1 MMATM
6 EGLPSC
12 PTVFSRSSQRPYL
25 RVKHILRFSR
35 RRCQHGGGR
44 SSVSRMP
51 RRRGMLRNDMGTAS
65 TEQSELAAATAKRRT
80 FAIISHPDAG
90 KTTLTEK
97 LLLYSGLIR
106 TAGMVRGRKGGKTA
120 ASDWMGMEQERGIS
134 ITASAMQFPYK
145 HAVINL
151 LDTPGH
157 QDFSED
163 TYRTLTAADSA
174 IMVIDA
180 AKGVEAQTRKLFA
193 VCRMRRIPVLTFVNK
208 MDLPGRPPLDLMTEV
223 EQALSIH
230 ASAVNWP
237 IGSGSDFAGIVTRD
251 DHRVALFSKTAH
263 GGATKVDVQTMDLAD
278 LSTSGRVLPDVMGQ
292 VEHDLEL
299 LAIAGN
305 PFTRDAF
312 LEGDVTPVFF
322 GSALTNF
329 GVESFLDAFVD
340 LAPSPTS
347 RLADGDDGSELAID
361 PIDRPFSAYVF
372 KLQANMNP
380 KHRDSTAFLR
390 VCSGR
395 FERDMVVKHQ
405 RLGREVRLSRPHSLV
420 AQERSTVEEAFPG
433 DIIGIINPG
442 LFAIGDTISV
452 TGGFAFKPLPQFQPE
467 IFARI
472 RPTDVGKRKAFDKG
486 MEQMAQEGTVQIL
499 RSLNDLESLVAAVGR
514 LQFDVLQ
521 YRLRHEY
528 RVETVLDLLSYT
540 CSAWLEGDPA
550 TFKTP
555 SASMIVKD
563 QRGRVVVLF
572 QDVVM
577 KNIGRERNPGHV
589 LKDMG

>member
-1 MMATM
+1 
-6 EGLPSC
+6 
-12 PTVFSRSSQRPYL
+12 
-25 RVKHILRFSR
+25 
-35 RRCQHGGGR
+35 
-44 SSVSRMP
+44 
-51 RRRGMLRNDMGTAS
+51 MLRAMMRTDT
-65 TEQSELAAATAKRRT
+65 TEHNELAIATAKRRT

-145 HAVINL
+145 DAIINL

-193 VCRMRRIPVLTFVNK
+193 VCRLRRIPVLTLVNK

-223 EQALSIH
+223 EQALTIH

-237 IGSGSDFAGIVTRD
+237 IGSGSDFAGIVTRAD
-251 DHRVALFSKTAH
+251 NRVALFSKTAH
-263 GGATKVDVQTMDLAD
+263 GGATKVDVQTMALEDLAK
-278 LSTSGRVLPDVMGQ
+278 SGRVSPEVMAQ

-299 LAIAGN
+299 LTIAGN
-305 PFTRDAF
+305 PLSHEQF
-312 LEGDVTPVFF
+312 LGGEVTPVFF
-322 GSALTNF
+322 ASALTNF
-329 GVESFLDAFVD
+329 GVESFLDAFVE
-340 LAPSPTS
+340 LAPAPGA
-347 RLADGDDGSELAID
+347 RLADTDDGGEQSID
-361 PIDRPFSAYVF
+361 PIEQPFSAYVF

-395 FERDMVVKHQ
+395 FERDMVVKHH
-405 RLGREVRLSRPHSLV
+405 RLGRDVRLSRPHSLV

-442 LFAIGDTISV
+442 VFAIGDTISV
-452 TGGFAFKPLPQFQPE
+452 TGGFRFKPLPQFQPE

-472 RPTDVGKRKAFDKG
+472 RPTDVGKRKSFDKG
-486 MEQMAQEGTVQIL
+486 MEQMAQEGTVQIM

-528 RVETVLDLLSYT
+528 RVETVLDTLPFT
-540 CSAWLEGDPA
+540 CSAWLEGDPE
-550 TFKTP
+550 TFKRP

-572 QDVVM
+572 GDHLM
-577 KNIGRERNPGHV
+577 KTIARDRNPDHV
-589 LKDMG
+589 LQDMG

>member
-1 MMATM
+1 MTTD
-6 EGLPSC
+6 LS
-12 PTVFSRSSQRPYL
+12 L
-25 RVKHILRFSR
+25 L
-35 RRCQHGGGR
+35 
-44 SSVSRMP
+44 
-51 RRRGMLRNDMGTAS
+51 
-65 TEQSELAAATAKRRT
+65 SELSAATARRRT

-106 TAGMVRGRKGGKTA
+106 TAGMVRGRKGGKAT

-180 AKGVEAQTRKLFA
+180 AKGVETQTRKLFA
-193 VCRMRRIPVLTFVNK
+193 VCRLRRIPVLTLINK

-223 EQALSIH
+223 EQALNIH

-237 IGSGSDFAGIVTRD
+237 IGSGSEFVGIVNRAD
-251 DHRVALFSKTAH
+251 SRVELFSRTAH
-263 GGATKVDVQTMDLAD
+263 GGATKVDVDAMALAN
-278 LSTSGRVLPDVMGQ
+278 LAQSGRVSQDVMDQ
-292 VEHDLEL
+292 VRHDLEL
-299 LAIAGN
+299 LEIAGN
-305 PFTRDAF
+305 PFDRESF
-312 LEGDVTPVFF
+312 LQGDVTPVFF
-322 GSALTNF
+322 ASALTNF
-329 GVESFLDAFVD
+329 GIESFLDAFVK
-340 LAPSPTS
+340 LAPSPGA
-347 RLADGDDGSELAID
+347 RPADADDGTEIFID
-361 PIDRPFSAYVF
+361 PIERPFSAYVF

-395 FERDMVVKHQ
+395 FERDMMVKHH
-405 RLGREVRLSRPHSLV
+405 RLDREIRLSRPHSLV

-442 LFAIGDTISV
+442 LFAIGDTISA
-452 TGGFAFKPLPQFQPE
+452 TGGFNFKPLPQFQPE

-472 RPTDVGKRKAFDKG
+472 RPSDVGKRKTFDKG
-486 MEQMAQEGTVQIL
+486 MWQMAQEGTVQIM
-499 RSLNDLESLVAAVGR
+499 RSLNDQEPLVAAVGR

-521 YRLRHEY
+521 YRLRQEY
-528 RVETVLDLLSYT
+528 RVETVLDALPFT
-540 CSAWLEGDPA
+540 CSAWLDGDPA
-550 TFKTP
+550 TFKAP

-563 QRGRVVVLF
+563 QRDRTVVLF
-572 QDVVM
+572 GDQLM
-577 KNIGRERNPGHV
+577 KSIARDRNPGHT
-589 LKDMG
+589 LRDMG

>member
-1 MMATM
+1 M
-6 EGLPSC
+6 L
-12 PTVFSRSSQRPYL
+12 
-25 RVKHILRFSR
+25 
-35 RRCQHGGGR
+35 HGAMTTDT
-44 SSVSRMP
+44 SLFTELVS
-51 RRRGMLRNDMGTAS
+51 
-65 TEQSELAAATAKRRT
+65 ATARRRT

-106 TAGMVRGRKGGKTA
+106 TAGMVRGRKGGKAT

-145 HAVINL
+145 HAVMNL

-193 VCRMRRIPVLTFVNK
+193 VCRLRRIPVLTLINK

-223 EQALSIH
+223 EQALNIH
-230 ASAVNWP
+230 ASPVNWP
-237 IGSGSDFAGIVTRD
+237 IGSGSEFVGIVNRD
-251 DHRVALFSKTAH
+251 DSRVALFSRTAH
-263 GGATKVDVQTMDLAD
+263 GGASKVDVDTMALAN
-278 LSTSGRVLPDVMGQ
+278 LAQSGRVSQEVLEQ
-292 VEHDLEL
+292 VQHDLDL
-299 LAIAGN
+299 LEIAGN
-305 PFTRDAF
+305 PFDREQF
-312 LEGDVTPVFF
+312 LQGEVTPVFF
-322 GSALTNF
+322 ASALTNF
-329 GVESFLDAFVD
+329 GIESFLDAFVR
-340 LAPSPTS
+340 LAPSPS
-347 RLADGDDGSELAID
+347 ARPADADDGTEILID
-361 PIDRPFSAYVF
+361 PIERPFSAYVF

-395 FERDMVVKHQ
+395 FERDMMVKHH

-452 TGGFAFKPLPQFQPE
+452 TGGFNFKPLPQFQPE

-472 RPTDVGKRKAFDKG
+472 RPSDVGKRKPFDKG
-486 MEQMAQEGTVQIL
+486 MWQMAQEGTVQIM
-499 RSLNDLESLVAAVGR
+499 RTLNDQEPLVAAVGR

-528 RVETVLDLLSYT
+528 RVEAILDQLPFT
-540 CSAWLEGDPA
+540 CSAWLDGDPA
-550 TFKTP
+550 TFKPP

-563 QRGRVVVLF
+563 QRDRVVVLF
-572 QDVVM
+572 GDQLM
-577 KNIGRERNPGHV
+577 KTIARDRNPGHT
-589 LKDMG
+589 LRDMG

>member
-1 MMATM
+1 
-6 EGLPSC
+6 
-12 PTVFSRSSQRPYL
+12 
-25 RVKHILRFSR
+25 
-35 RRCQHGGGR
+35 
-44 SSVSRMP
+44 
-51 RRRGMLRNDMGTAS
+51 MLRAMMRTDT
-65 TEQSELAAATAKRRT
+65 TEHNELAIATAKRRT

-145 HAVINL
+145 EAIINL

-193 VCRMRRIPVLTFVNK
+193 VCRLRRIPVLTLVNK

-223 EQALSIH
+223 EQALTIH

-237 IGSGSDFAGIVTRD
+237 IGSGSDFAGIVTRAD
-251 DHRVALFSKTAH
+251 NRVALFSKTAH
-263 GGATKVDVQTMDLAD
+263 GGATKVDVQTMALEDLAK
-278 LSTSGRVLPDVMGQ
+278 SGRVSPEVMAQ
-292 VEHDLEL
+292 VQHDLEL
-299 LAIAGN
+299 LTIAGN
-305 PFTRDAF
+305 PLSHEQF
-312 LEGDVTPVFF
+312 LGGEVTPVFF
-322 GSALTNF
+322 ASALTNF
-329 GVESFLDAFVD
+329 GVESFLDAFVQ
-340 LAPSPTS
+340 LAPAPGA
-347 RLADGDDGSELAID
+347 RLADTDDGGEQSID
-361 PIDRPFSAYVF
+361 PIEQPFSAYVF

-395 FERDMVVKHQ
+395 FERDMVVKHH
-405 RLGREVRLSRPHSLV
+405 RLGRDVRLSRPHSLV

-442 LFAIGDTISV
+442 VFAIGDTISV
-452 TGGFAFKPLPQFQPE
+452 TGGFRFKPLPQFQPE

-472 RPTDVGKRKAFDKG
+472 RPTDVGKRKSFDKG
-486 MEQMAQEGTVQIL
+486 MEQMAQEGTVQIM

-528 RVETVLDLLSYT
+528 RVETVLDTLPFT
-540 CSAWLEGDPA
+540 CSAWLEGDPE
-550 TFKTP
+550 TFKRP

-572 QDVVM
+572 GDHLM
-577 KNIGRERNPGHV
+577 KTIARDRNPDHV

>member
-1 MMATM
+1 MMAM
-6 EGLPSC
+6 DMA
-12 PTVFSRSSQRPYL
+12 FS
-25 RVKHILRFSR
+25 
-35 RRCQHGGGR
+35 
-44 SSVSRMP
+44 
-51 RRRGMLRNDMGTAS
+51 A
-65 TEQSELAAATAKRRT
+65 ELWAATARRRT

-106 TAGMVRGRKGGKTA
+106 TAGMVRGRKGGKAT

-145 HAVINL
+145 QAVINL

-193 VCRMRRIPVLTFVNK
+193 VCRLRRIPVLTLVNK
-208 MDLPGRPPLDLMTEV
+208 MDVPGRPPLDLMTEV
-223 EQALSIH
+223 EQALNIH
-230 ASAVNWP
+230 ASAINWP
-237 IGSGSDFAGIVTRD
+237 IGSGDEFVGIVNRAD
-251 DHRVALFSKTAH
+251 SLVELFQRTIH
-263 GGATKVDVQTMDLAD
+263 GGATKVEVQAMPLAD
-278 LSTSGRVLPDVMGQ
+278 LAQSERVSPDVLAQ
-292 VEHDLEL
+292 VRHDLEL
-299 LAIAGN
+299 LEIAGN
-305 PFTRDAF
+305 PFSREAF
-312 LEGDVTPVFF
+312 LQGEVTPVFF
-322 GSALTNF
+322 ASALTNF
-329 GVESFLDAFVD
+329 GIESFLDAFVR
-340 LAPSPTS
+340 LAPSPGA
-347 RLADGDDGSELAID
+347 RPADRDDGSELSVD
-361 PIDRPFSAYVF
+361 PTAMPFSAYVF

-395 FERDMVVKHQ
+395 FERDMVVKHH
-405 RLGREVRLSRPHSLV
+405 RLGKEVRLSRPHSLV

-442 LFAIGDTISV
+442 MFAIGDTISV
-452 TGGFAFKPLPQFQPE
+452 TGGFNFKPLPQFQPE

-472 RPTDVGKRKAFDKG
+472 RPADVGKRKSFDKG
-486 MEQMAQEGTVQIL
+486 MWQMTQEGTVQL
-499 RSLNDLESLVAAVGR
+499 MRSLHDQEPLVAAVGR

-521 YRLRHEY
+521 YRLREEY
-528 RVETVLDLLSYT
+528 RVDTVLDALPFT
-540 CSAWLEGDPA
+540 CSAWLDGDPA
-550 TFKTP
+550 TFKAP

-563 QRGRVVVLF
+563 QRDRVVVLF
-572 QDVVM
+572 GDQLM
-577 KNIGRERNPGHV
+577 KTIARDRNPNHT
-589 LKDMG
+589 LRDMG

>member
-1 MMATM
+1 MVCCCTMMGIDA
-6 EGLPSC
+6 
-12 PTVFSRSSQRPYL
+12 
-25 RVKHILRFSR
+25 IL
-35 RRCQHGGGR
+35 
-44 SSVSRMP
+44 
-51 RRRGMLRNDMGTAS
+51 
-65 TEQSELAAATAKRRT
+65 QSELVGATAKRRT

-106 TAGMVRGRKGGKTA
+106 TAGMVRGRKGGRVT
-120 ASDWMGMEQERGIS
+120 ASDWMAMEQERGIS

-145 HAVINL
+145 EAVINL

-193 VCRMRRIPVLTFVNK
+193 VCRMRRIPVLTLINK

-223 EQALSIH
+223 EQALNIH
-230 ASAVNWP
+230 ASAMNWP
-237 IGSGSDFAGIVTRD
+237 IGSGSDFVGIVTRAD
-251 DHRVALFSKTAH
+251 SQVQLFSKTAH
-263 GGATKVDVQTMDLAD
+263 RGATKVEVDTLPLAE
-278 LSTSGRVLPDVMGQ
+278 LARSGKVSRDVMAQ
-292 VEHDLEL
+292 VQHDLEL
-299 LAIAGN
+299 LDIAGN
-305 PFTRDAF
+305 PFHRAQF
-312 LEGDVTPVFF
+312 LDGEVTPVFF
-322 GSALTNF
+322 ASALTNF
-329 GVESFLDAFVD
+329 GIENFLDAFVN
-340 LAPSPTS
+340 LAPCPGA
-347 RLADGDDGSELAID
+347 RLADRDDGSELSVD
-361 PIDRPFSAYVF
+361 PIETPFSAYVF

-390 VCSGR
+390 ICSGR
-395 FERDMVVKHQ
+395 FERDMIVKHH
-405 RLGREVRLSRPHSLV
+405 RLGREFRLSRPHSLV
-420 AQERSTVEEAFPG
+420 ARERSTVEEAFPG

-442 LFAIGDTISV
+442 VYAIGDTISV
-452 TGGFAFKPLPQFQPE
+452 TGGFNFKPLPQFQPE

-472 RPTDVGKRKAFDKG
+472 RPTDVVKRKAFDKG

-528 RVETVLDLLSYT
+528 RVETVLDPLPYT
-540 CSAWLEGDPA
+540 CSAWLVGDPDS
-550 TFKTP
+550 FKLP
-555 SASMIVKD
+555 SAAMMVKD

-572 QDVVM
+572 GDQLM
-577 KNIGRERNPGHV
+577 KTIARDRNPDHT
-589 LKDMG
+589 LQDMG

>member
-1 MMATM
+1 
-6 EGLPSC
+6 
-12 PTVFSRSSQRPYL
+12 
-25 RVKHILRFSR
+25 
-35 RRCQHGGGR
+35 
-44 SSVSRMP
+44 
-51 RRRGMLRNDMGTAS
+51 MLRAMMRTDT
-65 TEQSELAAATAKRRT
+65 TEHNELAIATAKRRT

-134 ITASAMQFPYK
+134 ITASAMQVPYK
-145 HAVINL
+145 EAIINL

-193 VCRMRRIPVLTFVNK
+193 VCRLRRIPVLTLVNK

-223 EQALSIH
+223 EQALTIH

-237 IGSGSDFAGIVTRD
+237 IGSGSDFTGIVTRAD
-251 DHRVALFSKTAH
+251 NRVALFSKTAH
-263 GGATKVDVQTMDLAD
+263 GGATKVDVQTMALEDLAK
-278 LSTSGRVLPDVMGQ
+278 SGRVSPEVMTQ
-292 VEHDLEL
+292 VQHDLEL
-299 LAIAGN
+299 LTIAGN
-305 PFTRDAF
+305 PLSHEQF
-312 LEGDVTPVFF
+312 LGGEVTPVFF
-322 GSALTNF
+322 ASALTNF
-329 GVESFLDAFVD
+329 GVESFLDAFVQ
-340 LAPSPTS
+340 LAPAPGA
-347 RLADGDDGSELAID
+347 RLADTDDGGEQSID
-361 PIDRPFSAYVF
+361 PIEQPFSAYVF

-395 FERDMVVKHQ
+395 FERDMVVKHH
-405 RLGREVRLSRPHSLV
+405 RLGRDVRLSRPHSLV

-442 LFAIGDTISV
+442 VFAIGDTISV
-452 TGGFAFKPLPQFQPE
+452 TGGFRFKPLPQFQPE

-472 RPTDVGKRKAFDKG
+472 RPTDVGKRKSFDKG
-486 MEQMAQEGTVQIL
+486 MEQMAQEGTVQIM

-528 RVETVLDLLSYT
+528 RVETVLDTLPFT
-540 CSAWLEGDPA
+540 CSAWLEGDPE
-550 TFKTP
+550 TFKRP

-572 QDVVM
+572 GDHLM
-577 KNIGRERNPGHV
+577 KTIARDRNPDHV

>member
-1 MMATM
+1 MLRGTMTM
-6 EGLPSC
+6 ELSLQG
-12 PTVFSRSSQRPYL
+12 
-25 RVKHILRFSR
+25 
-35 RRCQHGGGR
+35 
-44 SSVSRMP
+44 
-51 RRRGMLRNDMGTAS
+51 
-65 TEQSELAAATAKRRT
+65 ELAAATAQRRT

-97 LLLYSGLIR
+97 LLLYSGMIR
-106 TAGMVRGRKGGKTA
+106 TAGMVRGRKGGKVA

-134 ITASAMQFPYK
+134 ITASAMQFHYK
-145 HAVINL
+145 DAVINL

-193 VCRMRRIPVLTFVNK
+193 VCRLRRIPVLTLINK

-223 EQALSIH
+223 EQALAIH
-230 ASAVNWP
+230 ASAINWP
-237 IGSGSDFAGIVTRD
+237 VGSGSEFAGIV
-251 DHRVALFSKTAH
+251 HRTDGAVRLFSKTAP
-263 GGATKVDVQTMDLAD
+263 GGATKVGVDDYTLAD
-278 LSTSGRVLPDVMGQ
+278 LERSGRVSDDVMAT
-292 VEHDLEL
+292 VRHDLEL
-299 LAIAGN
+299 LDLAGN
-305 PFTRDAF
+305 PFSREQF
-312 LEGDVTPVFF
+312 LAGTVTPVFF
-322 GSALTNF
+322 ASALTNF
-329 GVESFLDAFVD
+329 GIEDFLDAFVR
-340 LAPSPTS
+340 LAPSPS
-347 RLADGDDGSELAID
+347 ARPADADDGGELSID
-361 PIDRPFSAYVF
+361 PVEQPFSAYVF

-395 FERDMVVKHQ
+395 FERDMVVKHH
-405 RLGREVRLSRPHSLV
+405 RLHRDVRLSRPHSMV
-420 AQERSTVEEAFPG
+420 AQARSTVEEAFPG

-452 TGGFAFKPLPQFQPE
+452 TGGFNFKPLPQFQPE

-486 MEQMAQEGTVQIL
+486 LEQMAQEGTVQIM

-528 RVETVLDLLSYT
+528 RVETVIDALPYT
-540 CSAWLEGDPA
+540 CSAWLDGNPA
-550 TFKTP
+550 TFKAP
-555 SASMIVKD
+555 SASMLVKD
-563 QRGRVVVLF
+563 QRNRVVVLF
-572 QDVVM
+572 GDQLM
-577 KNIGRERNPGHV
+577 KTIARDRNPDHV
-589 LKDMG
+589 LRDMG

>member
-1 MMATM
+1 
-6 EGLPSC
+6 
-12 PTVFSRSSQRPYL
+12 
-25 RVKHILRFSR
+25 
-35 RRCQHGGGR
+35 
-44 SSVSRMP
+44 
-51 RRRGMLRNDMGTAS
+51 MLRAMMRTDT
-65 TEQSELAAATAKRRT
+65 TEHNELAIATAKRRT

-145 HAVINL
+145 EAIINL

-193 VCRMRRIPVLTFVNK
+193 VCRLRRIPVLTLVNK

-223 EQALSIH
+223 EQALTIH

-237 IGSGSDFAGIVTRD
+237 IGSGSDFAGIVTRAD
-251 DHRVALFSKTAH
+251 NRVALFSKTAH
-263 GGATKVDVQTMDLAD
+263 GGATKVDVQTMALEDLA
-278 LSTSGRVLPDVMGQ
+278 TSGRVSPEVMAQ
-292 VEHDLEL
+292 VQHDLEL
-299 LAIAGN
+299 LTIAGN
-305 PFTRDAF
+305 PLSHEQF
-312 LEGDVTPVFF
+312 LGGEVTPVFF
-322 GSALTNF
+322 ASALTNF
-329 GVESFLDAFVD
+329 GVESFLDAFVQ
-340 LAPSPTS
+340 LAPAPGA
-347 RLADGDDGSELAID
+347 RLADTADGGEQSID
-361 PIDRPFSAYVF
+361 PIEQPFSAYVF

-395 FERDMVVKHQ
+395 FERDMVVKHH
-405 RLGREVRLSRPHSLV
+405 RLGRDVRLSRPHSLV

-442 LFAIGDTISV
+442 VFAIGDTISM
-452 TGGFAFKPLPQFQPE
+452 TGGFRFKPLPQFQPE

-472 RPTDVGKRKAFDKG
+472 RPTDVGKRKSFDKG
-486 MEQMAQEGTVQIL
+486 MEQMAQEGTVQIM

-528 RVETVLDLLSYT
+528 RVDTVLDTLPFT
-540 CSAWLEGDPA
+540 CSAWLEGDPE
-550 TFKTP
+550 TFKRP

-572 QDVVM
+572 GDHLM
-577 KNIGRERNPGHV
+577 KTIARDRNPDHV

>member
-1 MMATM
+1 MT
-6 EGLPSC
+6 
-12 PTVFSRSSQRPYL
+12 T
-25 RVKHILRFSR
+25 
-35 RRCQHGGGR
+35 
-44 SSVSRMP
+44 
-51 RRRGMLRNDMGTAS
+51 GTS
-65 TEQSELAAATAKRRT
+65 LLSELAAATARRRT

-106 TAGMVRGRKGGKTA
+106 TAGMVRGRKGGKVT

-145 HAVINL
+145 DAVINL

-193 VCRMRRIPVLTFVNK
+193 VCRLRRIPVLTLINK

-223 EQALSIH
+223 EQALNTH
-230 ASAVNWP
+230 ASAINWP
-237 IGSGSDFAGIVTRD
+237 VGSGNEFAGIVTRAD
-251 DHRVALFSKTAH
+251 RRVQLFTKTAP
-263 GGATKVDVQTMDLAD
+263 GGATKVNVENFVLAD
-278 LSTSGRVLPDVMGQ
+278 LANSGRLSRDVMAQ
-292 VEHDLEL
+292 VQHDLEL
-299 LAIAGN
+299 IEIAGN
-305 PFTRDAF
+305 PFSHEQF
-312 LEGDVTPVFF
+312 LDGQVTPVFF
-322 GSALTNF
+322 ASALTNF
-329 GVESFLDAFVD
+329 GIESFLDAFVQ
-340 LAPSPTS
+340 LAPSPSS
-347 RLADGDDGSELAID
+347 RPADRDDGTELSVD
-361 PIDRPFSAYVF
+361 PIEMPFSAYVF

-395 FERDMVVKHQ
+395 FERDMVVKHH
-405 RLGREVRLSRPHSLV
+405 RLNREVRLSRPHSLV
-420 AQERSTVEEAFPG
+420 AQERSTVEEAYPG

-442 LFAIGDTISV
+442 LFAIGDTISL
-452 TGGFAFKPLPQFQPE
+452 TGGFNFRPLPQFQPE

-472 RPTDVGKRKAFDKG
+472 RPSDVGKRKAFDKG
-486 MEQMAQEGTVQIL
+486 MWQMAQEGTVQIM
-499 RSLNDLESLVAAVGR
+499 RSLNDQESLIAAVGR

-528 RVETVLDLLSYT
+528 RVETVLDQLPFS
-540 CSAWLEGDPA
+540 CSAWLEGDPN
-550 TFKTP
+550 TFKPP
-555 SASMIVKD
+555 SASMVVKD
-563 QRGRVVVLF
+563 QRDRVVVLF
-572 QDVVM
+572 GDQLM
-577 KNIGRERNPGHV
+577 KTIARDRNPDHT
-589 LKDMG
+589 LRDMG

>member
-1 MMATM
+1 MLHGAMTTDTSLFT
-6 EGLPSC
+6 EL
-12 PTVFSRSSQRPYL
+12 FS
-25 RVKHILRFSR
+25 
-35 RRCQHGGGR
+35 
-44 SSVSRMP
+44 
-51 RRRGMLRNDMGTAS
+51 
-65 TEQSELAAATAKRRT
+65 ATARRRT

-106 TAGMVRGRKGGKTA
+106 TAGMVRGRKGGKAT

-193 VCRMRRIPVLTFVNK
+193 VCRLRRIPVLTLINK

-223 EQALSIH
+223 EQALNIH
-230 ASAVNWP
+230 ASPVNWP
-237 IGSGSDFAGIVTRD
+237 IGSGSEFVGIVNRD
-251 DHRVALFSKTAH
+251 DSRVALFSRTAH
-263 GGATKVDVQTMDLAD
+263 GGASKVDVDTMALAN
-278 LSTSGRVLPDVMGQ
+278 LAQSGRVSQEVLEQ
-292 VEHDLEL
+292 VQHDLEL
-299 LAIAGN
+299 LEIAGN
-305 PFTRDAF
+305 PFDREQF
-312 LEGDVTPVFF
+312 LQGEVTPVFF
-322 GSALTNF
+322 ASALTNF
-329 GVESFLDAFVD
+329 GIESFLDAFVR
-340 LAPSPTS
+340 LAPSPS
-347 RLADGDDGSELAID
+347 ARPADADDGTELLID
-361 PIDRPFSAYVF
+361 PIERPFSAYVF

-395 FERDMVVKHQ
+395 FERDMMVKHH

-452 TGGFAFKPLPQFQPE
+452 TGGFNFKPLPQFQPE

-472 RPTDVGKRKAFDKG
+472 RPSDVGKRKPFDKG
-486 MEQMAQEGTVQIL
+486 MWQMAQEGTVQIM
-499 RSLNDLESLVAAVGR
+499 RTLNDQEPLVAAVGR

-528 RVETVLDLLSYT
+528 RVEAILDQLPFT
-540 CSAWLEGDPA
+540 CSAWLDGDPA
-550 TFKTP
+550 TFKPP

-563 QRGRVVVLF
+563 QRDRVVVLF
-572 QDVVM
+572 GDQLM
-577 KNIGRERNPGHV
+577 KTIARDRNPGHT
-589 LKDMG
+589 LRDMG

>member
-1 MMATM
+1 MLHGAMATDTS
-6 EGLPSC
+6 L
-12 PTVFSRSSQRPYL
+12 L
-25 RVKHILRFSR
+25 
-35 RRCQHGGGR
+35 
-44 SSVSRMP
+44 
-51 RRRGMLRNDMGTAS
+51 N
-65 TEQSELAAATAKRRT
+65 ELSAATARRRT

-106 TAGMVRGRKGGKTA
+106 TAGMVRGRKGGKTT

-193 VCRMRRIPVLTFVNK
+193 VCRLRRIPVLTLINK

-223 EQALSIH
+223 EQALNIH

-237 IGSGSDFAGIVTRD
+237 IGSGSEFVGIVNRED
-251 DHRVALFSKTAH
+251 SLVQLFSRTAH
-263 GGATKVDVQTMDLAD
+263 GGATKVDVDTMALAN
-278 LSTSGRVLPDVMGQ
+278 LAQSGRVSQEVLDQ
-292 VEHDLEL
+292 VRHDLEL
-299 LAIAGN
+299 LEIAGN
-305 PFTRDAF
+305 PFNRESF
-312 LEGDVTPVFF
+312 LQGEVTPVFF
-322 GSALTNF
+322 ASALTNF
-329 GVESFLDAFVD
+329 GIESFLDAFVK
-340 LAPSPTS
+340 LAPSPGA
-347 RLADGDDGSELAID
+347 RPADADDGTELSID
-361 PIDRPFSAYVF
+361 PVEQPFSAYIF

-395 FERDMVVKHQ
+395 FERDMMVKHH

-442 LFAIGDTISV
+442 LFVIGDTISI
-452 TGGFAFKPLPQFQPE
+452 TGGFNFKPLPQFQPE

-472 RPTDVGKRKAFDKG
+472 RPSDVGKRKPFDKG
-486 MEQMAQEGTVQIL
+486 MWQMAQEGTMQVM
-499 RSLNDLESLVAAVGR
+499 RSLNDQEPLVAAVGR

-528 RVETVLDLLSYT
+528 RVETMLDQLPFT
-540 CSAWLEGDPA
+540 CSAWLEGDPN
-550 TFKTP
+550 TFKPP
-555 SASMIVKD
+555 SASMIVRD
-563 QRGRVVVLF
+563 QRDRVVVLF
-572 QDVVM
+572 GDQLM
-577 KNIGRERNPGHV
+577 KTIARDRNPGHT
-589 LKDMG
+589 LRDMG

>member
-1 MMATM
+1 MWYAS
-6 EGLPSC
+6 P
-12 PTVFSRSSQRPYL
+12 
-25 RVKHILRFSR
+25 
-35 RRCQHGGGR
+35 
-44 SSVSRMP
+44 
-51 RRRGMLRNDMGTAS
+51 DMRTDS
-65 TEQSELAAATAKRRT
+65 TLQNELASATAKRRT

-145 HAVINL
+145 DTVINL

-193 VCRMRRIPVLTFVNK
+193 VCRMRRIPVLTLVNK

-223 EQALSIH
+223 EQALNIH
-230 ASAVNWP
+230 ANAVNWP
-237 IGSGSDFAGIVTRD
+237 IGSGSDFVGIVTRAD
-251 DHRVALFSKTAH
+251 NRVALFNKTAH
-263 GGATKVDVQTMDLAD
+263 GGATKVHVNTMMLGDLAG
-278 LSTSGRVLPDVMGQ
+278 SGRVSSEVMSHVQ
-292 VEHDLEL
+292 HDLEL
-299 LAIAGN
+299 LEIAGN
-305 PFTRDAF
+305 PFLRDQF
-312 LEGDVTPVFF
+312 LGGEVTPVFF
-322 GSALTNF
+322 ASALTNF
-329 GVESFLDAFVD
+329 GIESFLDAFVN
-340 LAPSPTS
+340 LAPCPGA
-347 RLADGDDGSELAID
+347 RLADADNGAELSID
-361 PIDRPFSAYVF
+361 PLEMPFSAYVF
-372 KLQANMNP
+372 KLHANMNP

-395 FERDMVVKHQ
+395 FERDMMVKHH

-420 AQERSTVEEAFPG
+420 AQERNTVEEAFPG

-452 TGGFAFKPLPQFQPE
+452 TGGFNFKPLPQFQPE

-486 MEQMAQEGTVQIL
+486 IEQMAQEGTVQMMH
-499 RSLNDLESLVAAVGR
+499 SLNDLESLVAAVGR

-528 RVETVLDLLSYT
+528 RVETVLDALPFT

-550 TFKTP
+550 TFKAP

-572 QDVVM
+572 GDNLM
-577 KNIGRERNPGHV
+577 KTIARDRNPEHT